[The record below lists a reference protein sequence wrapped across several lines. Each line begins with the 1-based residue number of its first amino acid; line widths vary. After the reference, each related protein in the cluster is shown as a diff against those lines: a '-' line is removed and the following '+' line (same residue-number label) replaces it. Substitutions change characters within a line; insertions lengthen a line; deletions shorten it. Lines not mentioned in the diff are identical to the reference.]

1 MKLHIL
7 SVGHKPPAWIAE
19 GVQEYA
25 RRMPRE
31 LPVVLTAIRP
41 AGRAGKAAEPAA
53 RTRAAERDRI
63 LAAIPSSSVK
73 VALDEHGKTL
83 TTVQLA
89 SQLQNWM
96 AEGRDVCFVIGGAD
110 GLDEGVK
117 ESADLVFSLSRLTMP
132 HALAR
137 VVLVEQLYRA
147 ASIMRN
153 HPYHRE

>member
-7 SVGHKPPAWIAE
+7 SVGHKPPAWVAE
-19 GVQEYA
+19 GFQEYA

-31 LPVVLTAIRP
+31 LPVVLTEIRP
-41 AGRAGKAAEPAA
+41 AGRTGKAAALAA
-53 RTRAAERDRI
+53 RARAAERDRI
-63 LAAIPSSSVK
+63 LASIPSHSVK

-83 TTVQLA
+83 TTTQLA
-89 SQLQNWM
+89 NQLQDWM
-96 AEGRDVCFVIGGAD
+96 AQGRDVCFVIGGAD

-147 ASIMRN
+147 TSIMRN

>member
-7 SVGHKPPAWIAE
+7 SVGHKPPAWVAE
-19 GVQEYA
+19 GIEDYA

-31 LPVVLTAIRP
+31 LPVVLTEIRP
-41 AGRAGKAAEPAA
+41 AGRIGKAAVNTAHA
-53 RTRAAERDRI
+53 RAAERDRI
-63 LAAIPSSSVK
+63 VAAIPPHSVK

-83 TTVQLA
+83 TTAQLA
-89 SQLQNWM
+89 NQLQDWM
-96 AEGRDVCFVIGGAD
+96 LEGRDVCFIIGGAD

-117 ESADLVFSLSRLTMP
+117 ESANLVFSLSRLTMP

>member
-7 SVGHKPPAWIAE
+7 SVGHKPPGWVAE
-19 GVQEYA
+19 GIEDYA

-31 LPVVLTAIRP
+31 LPVVLTEIKP
-41 AGRAGKAAEPAA
+41 AGRSGKAAVQAA
-53 RTRAAERDRI
+53 HARAVERDRI
-63 LAAIPSSSVK
+63 VAAIPAHSVK
-73 VALDEHGKTL
+73 VALDEQGKTL
-83 TTVQLA
+83 TTAQLA
-89 SQLQNWM
+89 NQLQDWM
-96 AEGRDVCFVIGGAD
+96 LEGRDVCFIIGGAD

-117 ESADLVFSLSRLTMP
+117 ESANLVFSLSRLTMP

>member
-1 MKLHIL
+1 
-7 SVGHKPPAWIAE
+7 
-19 GVQEYA
+19 
-25 RRMPRE
+25 MPRE
-31 LPVVLTAIRP
+31 LPVVLTEIRP
-41 AGRAGKAAEPAA
+41 AGRTGKAAALAA
-53 RTRAAERDRI
+53 RARAAERERI
-63 LAAIPSSSVK
+63 IAAMPSQSVK

-89 SQLQNWM
+89 SQLQDWM
-96 AEGRDVCFVIGGAD
+96 AEVRDVCFVIGGAD
-110 GLDEGVK
+110 GLDESVK
-117 ESADLVFSLSRLTMP
+117 ESANLVLSLSRLTMP